1 MPWYQDVRQRVRFER
16 SARTAYPGLRSSS
29 TGRGLNASVT
39 YTVTVDVP
47 EYEPR
52 RLTISMSNS
61 FEPILNGVVA
71 DGPTD
76 SPHRYPG
83 AKLCMWYPSDPTDRR
98 WVADDGLRTLIEHA
112 RIHLF
117 KEAWWRETR
126 EWLGSQAP
134 HRAGEPKNPK

>member
-1 MPWYQDVRQRVRFER
+1 MRRSRSMPWFQDVRRRLRFEH

-52 RLTISMSNS
+52 RLTISISNS
-61 FEPILNGVVA
+61 FKPILNGVVA

-83 AKLCMWYPSDPTDRR
+83 EQLCMWYPSDPADRR
-98 WVADDGLRTLIEHA
+98 WVAEDGLRTLIEHA

-126 EWLGSQAP
+126 EWLGPQAP
-134 HRAGEPKNPK
+134 